1 MQNFNLSRHHK
12 HQFDQ
17 GNPLAQKRILWA
29 TLLTGFMMLL
39 EISGGWLFNS
49 MALLADG
56 WHMSSHMLALG
67 LAYLAYRAAR
77 HYANDQRFSFGTWKI
92 EILAGYSSAILLIVV
107 ALYMAVHSVE
117 RLIFPVAI
125 HYNEAI
131 PIAVLG
137 LLVNLLCAWLLHDHT
152 DHHHHHHHHHHEHE
166 HEHEHEHR
174 KHSHDLNQKA
184 AFLHVVADAVT
195 SVFAIIALLA
205 GKYFGCA
212 FLDAVLGVAGA
223 VLVARWAWG
232 LIRDT
237 GRTLL
242 DAEMDHPVVA
252 EIREVIVGLPV
263 QVEITDLHVWKV
275 GRGKFACILALET
288 QDDLNADQVRDAL
301 SIHEEVVHISVE
313 INMPL

>member
-1 MQNFNLSRHHK
+1 
-12 HQFDQ
+12 
-17 GNPLAQKRILWA
+17 
-29 TLLTGFMMLL
+29 
-39 EISGGWLFNS
+39 
-49 MALLADG
+49 
-56 WHMSSHMLALG
+56 
-67 LAYLAYRAAR
+67 
-77 HYANDQRFSFGTWKI
+77 
-92 EILAGYSSAILLIVV
+92 
-107 ALYMAVHSVE
+107 
-117 RLIFPVAI
+117 
-125 HYNEAI
+125 
-131 PIAVLG
+131 
-137 LLVNLLCAWLLHDHT
+137 
-152 DHHHHHHHHHHEHE
+152 
-166 HEHEHEHR
+166 EHEHEHR

-205 GKYFGCA
+205 GKYFGWA

-301 SIHEEVVHISVE
+301 SIHEEVGHISVE